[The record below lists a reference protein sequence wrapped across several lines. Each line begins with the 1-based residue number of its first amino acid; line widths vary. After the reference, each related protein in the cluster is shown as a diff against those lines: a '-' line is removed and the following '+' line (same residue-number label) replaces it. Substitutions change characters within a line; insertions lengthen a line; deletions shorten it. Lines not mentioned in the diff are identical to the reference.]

1 MVTEGQARPPAG
13 PAVVEAGGCRHHAG
27 TIGFILS
34 EFKRLRLTDE
44 TIYLRDAS
52 VNLVNGVIGMT
63 FACDG
68 APYIDHR
75 TFVERLD
82 TFATPPCDPAGHAG

>member
-13 PAVVEAGGCRHHAG
+13 PAMVEAGGCRHHADNLAP
-27 TIGFILS
+27 IFN
-34 EFKRLRLTDE
+34 EFRRLRLTDE
-44 TIYLRDAS
+44 TIYLRNAS
-52 VNLVNGVIGMT
+52 VNLVNGMIGTT
-63 FACDG
+63 FSCDG

-82 TFATPPCDPAGHAG
+82 TFATPPCDPAGRGG